1 MLLAARARLPFFA
14 LATTTLSSTLAPLAM
29 AASNPKARNFAT
41 GPPASESGI
50 DFYSFPTPNGLK
62 INVALEEL
70 ANLGTP
76 ALSWTEHTVNIMK
89 DEQKADW
96 FTHGVNPNSRIPA
109 IVDRSRKDTRVF
121 ETGSMLLYLS
131 KAYDVDYKL
140 HFEDE
145 ADEAEMLSWIFFQHG
160 GTGPMFGQAGHFLN
174 AAPVKDVYAARRYI
188 NESKRLLGV
197 YEQRLSEEG
206 GRDYLVGPDKGKFSY
221 ADIASFTWVRAH
233 PFSLGIV
240 SLAEAGFPLTD
251 AWVRRIEARPG
262 AAKAVEGD
270 MIAKM
275 KAQDGWEDKCRDKVK
290 WVWEEETEGRKRDE
304 L

>member
-1 MLLAARARLPFFA
+1 
-14 LATTTLSSTLAPLAM
+14 M
-29 AASNPKARNFAT
+29 AASNPKSRNFAT

-50 DFYSFPTPNGLK
+50 DLYTWPTPNGLK
-62 INVALEEL
+62 INVALAEL

-76 ALSWTEHTVNIMK
+76 ALSWTEHPVNIMK

-96 FTHGVNPNSRIPA
+96 FTHGVNPNSRIPS
-109 IVDRSRKDTRVF
+109 IIDRSRNDTRVF
-121 ETGSMLLYLS
+121 ETGSILLYLS

-140 HFEDE
+140 HFEDD
-145 ADEAEMLSWIFFQHG
+145 AVEAEMWSWVFFQHG

-206 GRDYLVGPDKGKFSY
+206 GRDYLVGPGKGKFSY
-221 ADIASFTWVRAH
+221 ADVASFTWVRAH
-233 PFSLGIV
+233 PYSLGIV

-251 AWVRRIEARPG
+251 AWVRRCEARPG
-262 AAKAVEGD
+262 AGKAVQGD

-275 KAQDGWEDKCRDKVK
+275 KAQDGWADKCRDKVK
-290 WVWEEETEGRKRDE
+290 WVWEEEAAEGRKRDE